1 MAVQLSNIL
10 FSNPIPI
17 GTKTVDDE
25 LTSGSYTFSGGDT
38 NGLTSWSGLLLVE
51 SISDIRLLIS
61 KDTLAFKREDGNW
74 YKVTA
79 VEQV

>member
-1 MAVQLSNIL
+1 MAAQLSNIL
-10 FSNPIPI
+10 FSKPISI
-17 GTKTVDDE
+17 GNKTVDDE
-25 LTSGSYTFSGGDT
+25 LPSGSYTFSGSNT
-38 NGLTSWSGLLLVE
+38 NGLTGWSGLLLVE
-51 SISDIRLLIS
+51 SLSDIRLLIS